1 MEFKERIVLILAWL
15 RYIGE
20 NYPSPYG
27 TKVSYIRE
35 AMKTRN
41 KADILDADIKYLFDK
56 DYIENWYTPPD
67 AKKWPYMYGMDY
79 LIKITARGIDY
90 LEEEKSKNKISP
102 QVVQYIQSGFANVSG
117 SGNAYS
123 QVNINNTFKQV
134 YNMIEQETKENPEA
148 KEELIK
154 EIKDIEEE
162 LKNNNFEKIKQ
173 KLSKLKEKAKFLFP
187 VLQQIVVEVFKNWVG
202 V

>member
-79 LIKITARGIDY
+79 LIKITDLPPKKWTQRRENGKLTI
-90 LEEEKSKNKISP
+90 LLKE
-102 QVVQYIQSGFANVSG
+102 VSDG
-117 SGNAYS
+117 
-123 QVNINNTFKQV
+123 
-134 YNMIEQETKENPEA
+134 TKENEA
-148 KEELIK
+148 VR
-154 EIKDIEEE
+154 
-162 LKNNNFEKIKQ
+162 Q
-173 KLSKLKEKAKFLFP
+173 
-187 VLQQIVVEVFKNWVG
+187 G